1 MRNFLAFFRRFRV
14 FLFFAFLQIVALST
28 YIRYLSFPKSQYLTT
43 ASVFSGKILEVENDV
58 TKHFNLSKN
67 NSSLQF
73 ENIKLRAKI
82 PQNLYQVDRNLFKI
96 DDTIYEQQ
104 FEYIPASVIN
114 SSVTRRNN
122 YFTINAG
129 SLQGIK
135 REMGVF
141 SSKGIVGIIHNVSE
155 HYSVVKTVLTKDI
168 NIDVTIE
175 PIGVFGFLKWDGQ
188 NPKKGS
194 ITGISNDLRIKRW
207 SRVVTKGGSGIFPK
221 GMPVGKVYQT
231 KPVEGEPLW
240 DVVIKF
246 SEDYRTLQRVYVIR
260 NLLLDEQKKLENQ
273 IPSDEE
279 DKNLQ

>member
-1 MRNFLAFFRRFRV
+1 
-14 FLFFAFLQIVALST
+14 
-28 YIRYLSFPKSQYLTT
+28 
-43 ASVFSGKILEVENDV
+43 
-58 TKHFNLSKN
+58 
-67 NSSLQF
+67 
-73 ENIKLRAKI
+73 
-82 PQNLYQVDRNLFKI
+82 
-96 DDTIYEQQ
+96 
-104 FEYIPASVIN
+104 
-114 SSVTRRNN
+114 
-122 YFTINAG
+122 
-129 SLQGIK
+129 
-135 REMGVF
+135 MGVF

-175 PIGVFGFLKWDGQ
+175 PIGLFGFLKWDGQ

>member
-14 FLFFAFLQIVALST
+14 FLFFAFLQIIALSLH
-28 YIRYLSFPKSQYLTT
+28 IRYLSFPKNQYLTT
-43 ASVFSGKILEVENDV
+43 ASAVTGKILEAENDV

-67 NSSLQF
+67 NSELQQ
-73 ENIKLRAKI
+73 ENIKLRTKI
-82 PQNLYQVDRNLFKI
+82 PESFYKVGRNLYKI
-96 DDTIYEQQ
+96 EDTLYEQQ

-122 YFTINAG
+122 YFTIDVG
-129 SLQGIK
+129 TKQGIK

-141 SSKGIVGIIHNVSE
+141 SDKGVVGVIHNVSE

-175 PIGVFGFLKWDGQ
+175 PIGLFGFLKWDGH

-194 ITGISNDLRIKRW
+194 VTGISNDLKIKRW

-221 GMPVGKVYQT
+221 GMPVGKVYET
-231 KPVEGEPLW
+231 LPVEGEPLW
-240 DVVIKF
+240 DVVVKF
-246 SEDYRTLQRVYVIR
+246 SENFRTLQRVYVIK
-260 NLLLDEQKKLENQ
+260 NLLIDEQKALERK
-273 IPSDEE
+273 IPQDEE
-279 DKNLQ
+279 EEDL

>member
-14 FLFFAFLQIVALST
+14 FLFFAFLQIIALSLH
-28 YIRYLSFPKSQYLTT
+28 IRYLSFPKNQYLTT
-43 ASVFSGKILEVENDV
+43 ASAVTGKILEAENDV

-67 NSSLQF
+67 NSELQQ
-73 ENIKLRAKI
+73 ENIKLRTKI
-82 PQNLYQVDRNLFKI
+82 PESFYKVGRNLYKI
-96 DDTIYEQQ
+96 EDTLYEQQ

-122 YFTINAG
+122 YFTIDVG
-129 SLQGIK
+129 TKQGIK

-141 SSKGIVGIIHNVSE
+141 SDKGVVGVIHNVSE

-175 PIGVFGFLKWDGQ
+175 PIGLFGFLKWDGH

-194 ITGISNDLRIKRW
+194 VTGISNDLKIKRW

-221 GMPVGKVYQT
+221 GMPVGKVYET
-231 KPVEGEPLW
+231 LPVEGEPLW
-240 DVVIKF
+240 DVVVKF
-246 SEDYRTLQRVYVIR
+246 SENFRTLQRVYVIK
-260 NLLLDEQKKLENQ
+260 NLLIDEQKALERR
-273 IPSDEE
+273 IPQDEE
-279 DKNLQ
+279 DEDL

>member
-14 FLFFAFLQIVALST
+14 FLFFAFLQIIALSL
-28 YIRYLSFPKSQYLTT
+28 YVRYLSFPKNQYLTT
-43 ASVFSGKILEVENDV
+43 ASAVTGKILEVENDV

-67 NSSLQF
+67 NSALQI
-73 ENIKLRAKI
+73 ENIKLRTKI
-82 PQNLYQVDRNLFKI
+82 PMSLYQVGRNTYKI
-96 DDTIYEQQ
+96 KDTVYEQQ
-104 FEYIPASVIN
+104 YEYIPATVVN

-122 YFTINAG
+122 YFTINVG
-129 SLQGIK
+129 SKQGIK

-141 SSKGIVGIIHNVSE
+141 SDKGVVGVIHNVSE
-155 HYSVVKTVLTKDI
+155 HYAVVKTVLTKDI

-175 PIGVFGFLKWDGQ
+175 PIGLFGFLKWDGH

-221 GMPVGKVYQT
+221 GIPVGKVYDT

-240 DVVIKF
+240 DVVVKF
-246 SEDYRTLQRVYVIR
+246 SENFRTLQRVYVIK
-260 NLLLDEQKKLENQ
+260 NLLIDEQKALERQ
-273 IPSDEE
+273 IPPDEE
-279 DKNLQ
+279 EEDL